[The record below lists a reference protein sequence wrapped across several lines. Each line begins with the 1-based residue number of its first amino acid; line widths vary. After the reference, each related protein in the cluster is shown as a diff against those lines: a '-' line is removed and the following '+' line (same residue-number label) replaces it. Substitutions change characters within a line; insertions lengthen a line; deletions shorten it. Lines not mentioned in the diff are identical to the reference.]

1 MKNVLL
7 STAYLGPVQYYTKLY
22 AAPTVYL
29 ERHDH
34 YVKQTY
40 RNRCLIA
47 GPAGVQALTIPI
59 EHATGPKTAAC
70 DVRISDHGDWRHLHW
85 AALVSAYEGSPF
97 FEYFA
102 DGFHALYRRRFTFL
116 VDFNDA
122 LQELVCSWLGLFPRI
137 VRTRQYVDDLPP
149 ATLDLRDAI
158 RPKRPAGAD
167 PTFCPAPYWQ
177 VFAGRHGFLPN
188 LSIVDLLFNMGLE
201 ARLVLRASIV
211 DAEASAE
218 MSDAGGQSVIRG

>member
-1 MKNVLL
+1 MTNVLL

-47 GPAGVQALTIPI
+47 GPAGVQTLTIPV

-85 AALVSAYEGSPF
+85 TALVSAYESSPY

-102 DGFHALYRRRFTFL
+102 DDFHDLYRRRFAFL

-122 LQELVCSWLGLFPRI
+122 LQELVCHLLGLRPHATPTPCRPPRSTCATPSAPSA
-137 VRTRQYVDDLPP
+137 RPGPTPLSAPRPTGRCLPR
-149 ATLDLRDAI
+149 ATASC
-158 RPKRPAGAD
+158 
-167 PTFCPAPYWQ
+167 PT
-177 VFAGRHGFLPN
+177 
-188 LSIVDLLFNMGLE
+188 
-201 ARLVLRASIV
+201 
-211 DAEASAE
+211 
-218 MSDAGGQSVIRG
+218 